1 MSAPTIVDSILPDAL
16 QPTVRVE
23 ALDHF
28 FGEGDSRNQVLFD
41 NQIEIGTGQLVIM
54 TGPSGAGKTT
64 LLTLVGALRSMQH
77 GRIEVLGQNLSGL
90 GRRELVEMRRNVGFI
105 FQMHNLFD
113 ALSAYENV
121 KMAMQLGDCPVAEMR
136 QRGSA
141 ILDRLGLGN
150 RIDYK
155 PRSLSGGQRQRV
167 AIARALVN
175 RPKLV
180 LADEPTAALDRVSAY
195 SVVDLLKEATVEN
208 GTTVVMVTHDHR
220 IIEKADRLVHM
231 VDGRIASDVVL
242 HDALRICE
250 FLKTVDAFQDL
261 TPTEL
266 TNVAEKMTKRRFVKG
281 DVIIRQGD
289 VGEEFFLISEGTV
302 EVMREGR
309 DVAALGAGDFFGEAA
324 LITGEPRNA
333 TVVASDDLDTS
344 YNLGDRRIKMLN
356 KKMVIAVRR
365 QRLCIDR
372 HRIVIWANGRID
384 GFSGSAGR
392 RLFRQKTDFYP
403 SFPGVASSPLHA

>member
-1 MSAPTIVDSILPDAL
+1 
-16 QPTVRVE
+16 
-23 ALDHF
+23 
-28 FGEGDSRNQVLFD
+28 
-41 NQIEIGTGQLVIM
+41 
-54 TGPSGAGKTT
+54 
-64 LLTLVGALRSMQH
+64 
-77 GRIEVLGQNLSGL
+77 
-90 GRRELVEMRRNVGFI
+90 
-105 FQMHNLFD
+105 
-113 ALSAYENV
+113 
-121 KMAMQLGDCPVAEMR
+121 
-136 QRGSA
+136 
-141 ILDRLGLGN
+141 
-150 RIDYK
+150 
-155 PRSLSGGQRQRV
+155 
-167 AIARALVN
+167 
-175 RPKLV
+175 
-180 LADEPTAALDRVSAY
+180 
-195 SVVDLLKEATVEN
+195 VVDLLKEATVEN

-333 TVVASDDLDTS
+333 TVVASDDLDT
-344 YNLGDRRIKMLN
+344 YVLGKTEFRAAIEASRSFRDQLYR
-356 KKMVIAVRR
+356 VYFVR
-365 QRLCIDR
+365 
-372 HRIVIWANGRID
+372 H
-384 GFSGSAGR
+384 
-392 RLFRQKTDFYP
+392 
-403 SFPGVASSPLHA
+403 

>member
-1 MSAPTIVDSILPDAL
+1 
-16 QPTVRVE
+16 
-23 ALDHF
+23 
-28 FGEGDSRNQVLFD
+28 
-41 NQIEIGTGQLVIM
+41 
-54 TGPSGAGKTT
+54 
-64 LLTLVGALRSMQH
+64 
-77 GRIEVLGQNLSGL
+77 
-90 GRRELVEMRRNVGFI
+90 
-105 FQMHNLFD
+105 
-113 ALSAYENV
+113 
-121 KMAMQLGDCPVAEMR
+121 
-136 QRGSA
+136 
-141 ILDRLGLGN
+141 LGLGN

-220 IIEKADRLVHM
+220 IIEKADRLVFKADRCFSM
-231 VDGRIASDVVL
+231 LYDRIASDEVQ
-242 HDALRICE
+242 HDALRTCE

-324 LITGEPRNA
+324 L
-333 TVVASDDLDTS
+333 
-344 YNLGDRRIKMLN
+344 
-356 KKMVIAVRR
+356 
-365 QRLCIDR
+365 
-372 HRIVIWANGRID
+372 
-384 GFSGSAGR
+384 
-392 RLFRQKTDFYP
+392 
-403 SFPGVASSPLHA
+403 